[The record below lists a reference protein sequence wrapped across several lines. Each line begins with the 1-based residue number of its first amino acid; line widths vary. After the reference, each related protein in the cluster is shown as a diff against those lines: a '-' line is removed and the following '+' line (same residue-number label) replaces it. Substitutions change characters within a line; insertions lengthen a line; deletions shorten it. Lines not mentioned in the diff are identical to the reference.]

1 LSKLLEKYRTST
13 EDPPT
18 RNLSRLK
25 WWSQVWGWQSRLAV
39 RDAEIE
45 AAKRHE
51 ALRQAEAQA
60 CANAPL
66 MTQVGQGALGIV
78 ALALDRYVDRASGD
92 LRAPVPLHTLPGLMT
107 SGAQLIQLSAGQ
119 PTSVVGTGERTLED
133 ILRIAPDETRAR
145 ILQGLRAL
153 HEFQERTDTR

>member
-1 LSKLLEKYRTST
+1 VEKYRTAT
-13 EDPPT
+13 ESPPT
-18 RNLSRLK
+18 RSLERLK
-25 WWSQVWGWQSRLAV
+25 FWSTVWGWQARLAV

-60 CANAPL
+60 RANATL
-66 MTQVGQGALGIV
+66 MSHVGAGALGVV

-92 LRAPVPLHTLPGLMT
+92 LRAPVPLHALPGLMT

-119 PTSVVGTGERTLED
+119 PTSIVGTGERTLED
-133 ILRIAPDETRAR
+133 VLRIAPEDTRAR
-145 ILQGLRAL
+145 ILQGLRDL
-153 HEFQERTDTR
+153 HEFQERNDTR